1 MYSSVGLRAPK
12 SAVFAASVM
21 ISVAT
26 IFCGAAQRLGAPRAV
41 EQVNRGLALKN
52 PKQAM
57 DEGCSFPAWTHCS
70 RHGGVVLLP
79 RKEFM
84 YISVS

>member
-41 EQVNRGLALKN
+41 CCRTSQQRSCIEESQTSDGRGLF
-52 PKQAM
+52 
-57 DEGCSFPAWTHCS
+57 FPRLDS
-70 RHGGVVLLP
+70 LQ
-79 RKEFM
+79 
-84 YISVS
+84 